1 MRLLERLSLPIGGL
15 LAIATAL
22 RMCALLFGCGCTWA
36 WSGAADHC
44 NIHTPDVPHCPFCIM
59 GSAGLLYVV
68 LPVVLSQAALL
79 YLSRRRF
86 GRRLSTSL
94 VAVALAYAGATTVS
108 GLLVALAYHYPYF
121 LGARL

>member
-1 MRLLERLSLPIGGL
+1 MRLLERLALPIGGL
-15 LAIATAL
+15 FAIATAL

-44 NIHTPDVPHCPFCIM
+44 NIHTPGVPHCPFCIM

-68 LPVVLSQAALL
+68 LPVVLLQGGAL

-86 GRRLSTSL
+86 GRRLWTSL
-94 VAVALAYAGATTVS
+94 GAVVVAYAGGTVMT
-108 GLLVALAYHYPYF
+108 GLLVGLAYHYPYF
-121 LGARL
+121 LGVRW